1 MNLKMA
7 GASQK
12 TPKFSKNGKIMQ
24 QRLGNCIINYLKQ
37 SRQIKKKNIGD
48 KQCANSLKCNIWGIF
63 QKHYEKLF
71 QDLNWKSVYYSNE
84 VSGSSIVSKHFEK

>member
-1 MNLKMA
+1 MA

-37 SRQIKKKNIGD
+37 SRKIKKKNIGD
-48 KQCANSLKCNIWGIF
+48 KQFANFPKCNI
-63 QKHYEKLF
+63 
-71 QDLNWKSVYYSNE
+71 
-84 VSGSSIVSKHFEK
+84 

>member
-1 MNLKMA
+1 MA

-37 SRQIKKKNIGD
+37 RRFETNLKKNIGD
-48 KQCANSLKCNIWGIF
+48 KQCANSLKCNICGIF

-71 QDLNWKSVYYSNE
+71 QDLN
-84 VSGSSIVSKHFEK
+84 